1 METVTLKSIFES
13 NKEEL
18 ATKLAKLSLPKDS
31 ELIQQTVTD
40 FLGNLFENEG
50 TYRQNL
56 TQSEDYILQA
66 AMSFLNAQQ
75 AMVSEFASINKNSVE
90 KDKPKQIHVNETPP
104 SNSLK
109 KEAPLIIGGTSV
121 GGVAGALWLGSWGAV
136 FGAIAGTALA
146 LYYYTSTPKPTKKA
160 TSQSPRTDVSI
171 KKEEKDG
178 KIDIEKFLGL
188 LGSICDSV
196 DSLVLTFR
204 AQINR
209 VVEKYENQE
218 KPIFEKEYGVLLD
231 SIQSLLGV
239 CYQPMDEKWQK
250 KVKSR
255 IEELAESLEN
265 YNLEVVMYDESN
277 SQYFEVIETENATSP
292 SVSLPA
298 IIKNG
303 AVIRKGKVFVKKS
316 V

>member
-18 ATKLAKLSLPKDS
+18 SSKLAKLSLPKDS

-40 FLGNLFENEG
+40 YLGNLFENEG
-50 TYRQNL
+50 SYRQNL

-90 KDKPKQIHVNETPP
+90 KDKPEQIHVNETPP
-104 SNSLK
+104 SNSMK

-160 TSQSPRTDVSI
+160 TLQSSTTDISI
-171 KKEEKDG
+171 KKEEKDS

-196 DSLVLTFR
+196 DSLILTFR

-209 VVEKYENQE
+209 VVDKYENQE

-231 SIQSLLGV
+231 SIQSLLGAS
-239 CYQPMDEKWQK
+239 YQPMDDKWLK

-255 IEELAESLEN
+255 IEELTESLEN
-265 YNLEVVMYDESN
+265 YNLEVVKYSEETKNYFDETN
-277 SQYFEVIETENATSP
+277 SDKVNETTM
-292 SVSLPA
+292 VLPA
-298 IIKNG
+298 IIKQG
-303 AVIRKGKVFVKKS
+303 GVVKKGKVFIKK
-316 V
+316 